1 MPYRKMAKLLLLFGL
16 LVISGIST
24 REAPA
29 QAVVLLKCEFYNGR
43 VDRLKIDP
51 NAKRAEFLNGGTFAL
66 EVSESFYTLRGK
78 VDLGAGGAGG
88 VVDLETKIDRRSD
101 QVTTRIVGL
110 QRYLLG
116 GVCFGDQP
124 R

>member
-1 MPYRKMAKLLLLFGL
+1 MAKRLLLFGL

-66 EVSESFYTLRGK
+66 EVSESFYTLTGK

>member
-1 MPYRKMAKLLLLFGL
+1 MPDRTLAKRLLLFGL
-16 LVISGIST
+16 LVISGMST

-43 VDRLKIDP
+43 VDRLRIEPD
-51 NAKRAEFLNGGTFAL
+51 AKRAEFLNGGTFAL
-66 EVSESFYTLRGK
+66 EISENFYTLTGK
-78 VDLGAGGAGG
+78 VDLGAAGG

-110 QRYLLG
+110 KRYLLG

>member
-1 MPYRKMAKLLLLFGL
+1 MPDTKLGKRLLLFCL
-16 LVISGIST
+16 LVISGMST

-29 QAVVLLKCEFYNGR
+29 QAVVILKCEFYNGR
-43 VDRLKIDP
+43 VDRLKIDT

-66 EVSESFYTLRGK
+66 EVSERFYTLTGK
-78 VDLGAGGAGG
+78 VDLGALAGG

-101 QVTTRIVGL
+101 QVSSRIVGL
-110 QRYLLG
+110 ERYLLG

>member
-1 MPYRKMAKLLLLFGL
+1 MPDTKLAKRLLLFGL
-16 LVISGIST
+16 LVMGGMST

-29 QAVVLLKCEFYNGR
+29 QAVVFLKCEFYNGR

-66 EVSESFYTLRGK
+66 EVSESFYTLTAK
-78 VDLGAGGAGG
+78 IDLGAGGGG
-88 VVDLETKIDRRSD
+88 VVDFEQKIDRRSD
-101 QVTTRIVGL
+101 QLTNRIIGVE
-110 QRYLLG
+110 RYMLG

-124 R
+124 W

>member
-1 MPYRKMAKLLLLFGL
+1 MPDTKFGKRLLLFCF
-16 LVISGIST
+16 LVISGMST

-29 QAVVLLKCEFYNGR
+29 QAIVFLNCEFYNGR

-51 NAKRAEFLNGGTFAL
+51 IAKRAEFLNGGTFAL
-66 EVSESFYTLRGK
+66 EVSESFYTLTGK
-78 VDLGAGGAGG
+78 VDLGAGGGG

-101 QVTTRIVGL
+101 QVTIRIVGL
-110 QRYLLG
+110 ERYLLG
-116 GVCFGDQP
+116 GICFGGQP